1 MVYDSCVFF
10 RSCAGYRLGQGSTLK
25 LRIMDDVAINID
37 GEPEWQ
43 KAPCEVSITRWGSI
57 AILRSPESDDKEKRD
72 KERREKK
79 MKKKQATKVRI
90 GSRRIT
96 KRRRTPAKPTTWEQS
111 SKFSFGGFLVYM
123 LTGSV

>member
-1 MVYDSCVFF
+1 M
-10 RSCAGYRLGQGSTLK
+10 GQGSTLK

-57 AILRSPESDDKEKRD
+57 SILRSPESDDKEEGDKEKRD

-79 MKKKQATKVRI
+79 RKKEKKQATKVRI